1 MSEYEKTEQ
10 VRIKLFLSVTF
21 ACLETPSHGWTE
33 PNSGGKGGGLY
44 GKILTFSGIGAE
56 KVMGA
61 NGFDCPAIF
70 WARST
75 QLFGR

>member
-1 MSEYEKTEQ
+1 MDGAKQCGE
-10 VRIKLFLSVTF
+10 
-21 ACLETPSHGWTE
+21 
-33 PNSGGKGGGLY
+33 GKGGGLY